1 MDKRSDPDGEPSEGV
16 AAGGQADPTAPDQ
29 LDTDTWRAW
38 ERQFGTPQPE
48 PVAGPSV
55 SIGHPRSH
63 EPSGRDP
70 DPARFDLAGR
80 ITAAHIR
87 VQLYTDR
94 AGQRWCSQHGPE
106 RLTRPGGAWVPDP
119 TRSAQP
125 VRRRARRRLGAW
137 LWSRVRR
144 WWP

>member
-55 SIGHPRSH
+55 SIGHPGSH
-63 EPSGRDP
+63 ESSEREPDP
-70 DPARFDLAGR
+70 D
-80 ITAAHIR
+80 
-87 VQLYTDR
+87 
-94 AGQRWCSQHGPE
+94 
-106 RLTRPGGAWVPDP
+106 RPGYDRDGRWIKSRDFWERIDRIVEEESDRRSQARRPWNQLVRYP
-119 TRSAQP
+119 T
-125 VRRRARRRLGAW
+125 RRARRRLGAW